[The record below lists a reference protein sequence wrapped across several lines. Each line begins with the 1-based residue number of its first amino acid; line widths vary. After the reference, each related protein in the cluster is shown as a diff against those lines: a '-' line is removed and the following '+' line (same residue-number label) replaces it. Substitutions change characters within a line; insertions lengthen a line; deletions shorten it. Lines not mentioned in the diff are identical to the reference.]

1 MIFFGSARPA
11 REVLTLGF
19 ISLRNH
25 QTSGAA
31 PAARVGTNGQPI
43 RLVYLLAASH
53 SGSTLLAMLLG
64 SHPDI
69 CTVGELKAT
78 ALGNVDAYR
87 CSCGQPIRACAFW
100 TGVTE
105 AMTARGFNFDIAQT
119 GTDLRHG
126 ASDRAK
132 RLLKPLHRGALLEA
146 IRDVALRLTPGWT
159 THLARVDAVNAGLVS
174 AIQERTQAAVIVDS
188 SKIGIRLKYLLRN
201 PAFDVKVIR
210 LVRDGRAVAL
220 TYVDPERF
228 ADARD
233 PRLRGGGSGATREDE
248 RKPIA
253 QAAREWRRSN
263 EEAQAILAGLD
274 PSRWI
279 EVRYEAVCSDTTA
292 TLDRI
297 CQFIGVPNLVAK
309 EFRAVEQHVI
319 GNGMRLDT
327 SSEIR
332 LDDAWR
338 NNLTAA
344 DLAAFEAVAGDLNR
358 RLGYD

>member
-1 MIFFGSARPA
+1 
-11 REVLTLGF
+11 VLTAGS

-25 QTSGAA
+25 QTSGGA
-31 PAARVGTNGQPI
+31 PADQAGRGRHPI

-78 ALGNVDAYR
+78 ALGNIDAYR
-87 CSCGQPIRACAFW
+87 CSCGRPIRVCTFW
-100 TGVTE
+100 SGVTA
-105 AMTARGFNFDIAQT
+105 AMRARGFDFDIAQA

-126 ASDRAK
+126 ASDRAR
-132 RLLKPLHRGALLEA
+132 RLLKPLHRGVLLEA

-159 THLARVDAVNAGLVS
+159 AHLGRVDAVNAALVA

-233 PRLRGGGSGATREDE
+233 PRLRGGGSGATRENE

-263 EEAQAILAGLD
+263 EEAQAIVERLD
-274 PSRWI
+274 PARWI
-279 EVRYEAVCSDTTA
+279 EVRYEAVCAQTTE

-297 CQFIGVPNLVAK
+297 CRFVGVPNRVAAD
-309 EFRAVEQHVI
+309 FRAVEQHVI

-327 SSEIR
+327 TSDIR
-332 LDDAWR
+332 LDEAWR
-338 NNLTAA
+338 DTLTAA
-344 DLAAFEAVAGDLNR
+344 DLAAFDAVAGALNR

>member
-1 MIFFGSARPA
+1 M
-11 REVLTLGF
+11 
-19 ISLRNH
+19 RNH
-25 QTSGAA
+25 KTPGAA
-31 PAARVGTNGQPI
+31 SAARSGTSGQPI

-64 SHPDI
+64 SHPEI

-78 ALGNVDAYR
+78 ALGNIDEYR

-100 TGVTE
+100 TGIT
-105 AMTARGFNFDIAQT
+105 ASMAARGFNFDLAQT

-126 ASDRAK
+126 ASDRAR
-132 RLLKPLHRGALLEA
+132 RLLKPLHRGPWLEA
-146 IRDVALRLTPGWT
+146 IRDLALRLTPEWT
-159 THLARVDAVNAGLVS
+159 AHLARVDAVNAALVA
-174 AIQERTQAAVIVDS
+174 AIQERAQAAVIVDS

-201 PAFDVKVIR
+201 PAFEVKVIR

-233 PRLRGGGSGATREDE
+233 PRLRGGGSGATRAGE

-263 EEAQAILAGLD
+263 EEAHAILAGLD
-274 PSRWI
+274 PARWL
-279 EVRYEAVCSDTTA
+279 EVRYEAVCRDPAA

-297 CQFIGVPNLVAK
+297 CRFIGVPNLVARD
-309 EFRAVEQHVI
+309 FRSVEQHVI

-327 SSEIR
+327 TSEIR

-338 NNLTAA
+338 NTLTAA
-344 DLAAFEAVAGDLNR
+344 DLAAFDAVAGDLNR

>member
-1 MIFFGSARPA
+1 M
-11 REVLTLGF
+11 LTRGLL
-19 ISLRNH
+19 SLRNH
-25 QTSGAA
+25 QTSGVT
-31 PAARVGTNGQPI
+31 PAARAGTNGQPI

-64 SHPDI
+64 SHPEI

-78 ALGNVDAYR
+78 ALGNVEAYR
-87 CSCGQPIRACAFW
+87 CSCGQPIRACTFW
-100 TGVTE
+100 TGVMT
-105 AMTARGFNFDIAQT
+105 AMAARGFNFDIAQT

-126 ASDRAK
+126 ASDRAR

-146 IRDVALRLTPGWT
+146 VRDVALRLTPGWT
-159 THLARVDAVNAGLVS
+159 AHLARVDAVNAAVV
-174 AIQERTQAAVIVDS
+174 AVIQEHTKAAVIVDS

-233 PRLRGGGSGATREDE
+233 PRLRGGGSGAPRDDE

-263 EEAQAILAGLD
+263 EEAQAILANLD
-274 PSRWI
+274 PARWI
-279 EVRYEAVCSDTTA
+279 EVRYEAVCSETTA

-297 CQFIGVPNLVAK
+297 CRFIGVPHHVPQD
-309 EFRAVEQHVI
+309 FRSVEQHVI

-327 SSEIR
+327 TSEIR

-338 NNLTAA
+338 NTLTAA
-344 DLAAFEAVAGDLNR
+344 DLAAFDAVAGDLNR
-358 RLGYD
+358 RLGYA